1 VLGWHDLAAA
11 TQRLAEAQ
19 GAKSVLTDNREVT
32 GELVYYL
39 RDTTLPITIWFRAQT
54 PRNHFE
60 MTRSFTEAAPEP
72 VLYVTL
78 IHTRTSV
85 PKRFDTSQPVGKQEF
100 PTDALPVR
108 EALFYLLK
116 GYEGDNAD

>member
-1 VLGWHDLAAA
+1 VLGWHDLALA

-32 GELVYYL
+32 GELIYYL
-39 RDTTLPITIWFRAQT
+39 RDTTLPITIWFRAET

-60 MTRSFTEAAPEP
+60 MTLPFTQAEPEP

-78 IHTRTSV
+78 LQTRTSV
-85 PKRFDTSQPVGKQEF
+85 LKRFETKQPIGKQQF

-108 EALFYLLK
+108 DVRFYLLK
-116 GYEGDNAD
+116 GYEGDHAH